1 MTEKE
6 NQVIHLLTVS
16 ISAKGSVGAT
26 YHGEF
31 KRCKCDMQVSQR
43 SGNNTLTIP
52 LYFETKAAAEEY
64 EAKVKSKNEK
74 TFYLVQEFKSH
85 SGEFPNEAKIIF
97 FIESD
102 HYPQFDEGDTERRPG
117 TWVNVRSIF
126 ICDKTA
132 AIDYV
137 ERFNEIGKLAHGGA
151 TNNNKED

>member
-16 ISAKGSVGAT
+16 ISENEKIGTT
-26 YHGEF
+26 YHGEYE
-31 KRCKCDMQVSQR
+31 RCKCDMKVSCR
-43 SGNNTLTIP
+43 SGNVLMIP

-64 EAKVKSKNEK
+64 EAKVKSKDEK
-74 TFYLVQEFKSH
+74 TFYLVQEFRSY
-85 SGEFPNEAKIIF
+85 EFPH
-97 FIESD
+97 ESKLVFSIKSD
-102 HYPQFDEGDTERRPG
+102 FYPHFDEGDTERRPG
-117 TWVNVRSIF
+117 VWVNVRSIF